1 MSSQVRWTGP
11 AAVALALAVALSGC
25 GDGAASGE
33 WRGAVDTLQNGA
45 PVVSNPSEGVWDSA
59 SRWRLTEELRIG
71 GVEGDGPEI
80 FGSVTGMVVDDY
92 GRVHVLDRQAG
103 EIRVFDRQGAHVRTV
118 GRSGEGPGEL
128 GDPIGITRAPDGDL
142 WIVDPTNN
150 RYSVFDT
157 AGSYLTS
164 HRRNVGGYA
173 VPWTGGFDDEGRL
186 VERSIYGDEDGFRS
200 IFVRFDT
207 TSSEADTLELPPHED
222 EVFELVTQNARM
234 AYNVPFTPDRVI
246 ALAPD
251 GSVWTGVSD
260 AYALAH
266 LSLAGDT
273 LRVIRRQ
280 YRPAPVTDEDREEA
294 LENLQGFVEQ
304 GGDVDPSRIPA
315 VKPAYRWF
323 AAAPSGHVWV
333 APVAEGEDVGTVL
346 DVFDPEGRY
355 LGRVRS
361 RITLSQRALTF
372 RDDRV
377 YGLTSD
383 DLGVNYVVRLRVER
397 GDSGR

>member
-1 MSSQVRWTGP
+1 MVGKRMETVSGVASL
-11 AAVALALAVALSGC
+11 AAVVALAAC
-25 GDGAASGE
+25 GGE
-33 WRGAVDTLQNGA
+33 AGGDWAGAVDTLANGA
-45 PVVSNPSEGVWDSA
+45 PVVSNPSSGVWDST
-59 SRWRLTEELRIG
+59 SSWRLSEELRIG
-71 GVEGDGPEI
+71 DVEGDGPEV
-80 FGSVTGMVVDDY
+80 FGSVAGMVVDDY

-103 EIRVFDRQGAHVRTV
+103 EIRVFDRDGAHVRTV
-118 GRSGEGPGEL
+118 GRSGGGPGEL
-128 GDPIGITRAPDGDL
+128 GDPIGITRSPDGRI

-157 AGSYLTS
+157 AGNYLTS

-173 VPWTGGFDDEGRL
+173 LPWTGGFDDGGKL
-186 VERSIYGDEDGFRS
+186 IERSIYSGEDGFRP

-207 TSSEADTLELPPHED
+207 AFSEADTLDLPPHED
-222 EVFELVTQNARM
+222 EVFELVTENSRM
-234 AYNVPFTPDRVI
+234 AYSVPFTPDRVI

-260 AYALAH
+260 AYELAH
-266 LSLAGDT
+266 LSLAADT
-273 LRVIRRQ
+273 LRVIRREHD
-280 YRPAPVTDEDREEA
+280 PAPVTDEDREEA

-304 GGDVDPSRIPA
+304 GGDVDPSRIPD
-315 VKPAYRWF
+315 VKPAYAWF

-333 APVAEGEDVGTVL
+333 APVVEGEDVGTVL

-361 RITLSQRALTF
+361 PITLSQRALTF
-372 RDDRV
+372 RDDRL

-383 DLGVNYVVRLRVER
+383 DLGVNYVVRLRIEK
-397 GDSGR
+397 GGNGG